1 MRRDFPSASPLLVF
15 QVIIDGRYDAHRLY
29 IGRIGV
35 PVGDR
40 ELSLVG
46 KFDLS
51 QFAFRIVREFFAGD
65 AGVLGRF
72 FDHFRFDL
80 VQRSGSVQEL
90 RCETVIPAGDGYACF
105 SRSLWRDISL
115 TTRSTLSVVTVN
127 TLVTL

>member
-1 MRRDFPSASPLLVF
+1 MRRDFSSASPLLVF

-65 AGVLGRF
+65 AAF
-72 FDHFRFDL
+72 
-80 VQRSGSVQEL
+80 SVASSIIFGL
-90 RCETVIPAGDGYACF
+90 
-105 SRSLWRDISL
+105 ISFNAVEVY
-115 TTRSTLSVVTVN
+115 RNCVVKR
-127 TLVTL
+127 